1 MAERR
6 AAALRRQLVGELE
19 RRGVIRSKAV
29 RAAFLWVPREL
40 FVPEAASRSG
50 LEAVYRDE
58 AIPTKFAANGAP
70 ISSSSQPAIMAE
82 MLERLALEPGM
93 RVLEIGAGTG
103 YNAALLSQLVGERG
117 RVETVDIDAE
127 TAARAR
133 RALRAGGY
141 RARVVVADGRES
153 LAAGAPF
160 DRIIVTASSE
170 CVPYAWCEQLVEGGI
185 VEVPLRVREA
195 AGAHVIASLQKSG
208 RELRSVS
215 IVCGGFMPLRGSG
228 EDGLPKSMRS
238 LTVTDLTGD
247 APRPVRELSGA
258 SLTRLT
264 PAAKRRLLAV
274 SLEDPRRRSLGIRAA
289 ADALILY
296 LSTALPIREVVSVLP
311 EWGVG
316 VVSRDGR
323 SLAYVVGWATTQRRT
338 ITALAAHGSNTAEQ
352 RLAAAIQ
359 AWDKLGR
366 PGPDRLQVEVAYQG
380 TRASLRTRWQPT

>member
-153 LAAGAPF
+153 LAAGAPS
-160 DRIIVTASSE
+160 TGSSSPPALSAS
-170 CVPYAWCEQLVEGGI
+170 PTPG
-185 VEVPLRVREA
+185 
-195 AGAHVIASLQKSG
+195 
-208 RELRSVS
+208 VS
-215 IVCGGFMPLRGSG
+215 S
-228 EDGLPKSMRS
+228 SS
-238 LTVTDLTGD
+238 
-247 APRPVRELSGA
+247 
-258 SLTRLT
+258 
-264 PAAKRRLLAV
+264 
-274 SLEDPRRRSLGIRAA
+274 RAA
-289 ADALILY
+289 
-296 LSTALPIREVVSVLP
+296 LSRYRCGCARPP
-311 EWGVG
+311 
-316 VVSRDGR
+316 GR
-323 SLAYVVGWATTQRRT
+323 M
-338 ITALAAHGSNTAEQ
+338 
-352 RLAAAIQ
+352 
-359 AWDKLGR
+359 
-366 PGPDRLQVEVAYQG
+366 
-380 TRASLRTRWQPT
+380 